1 MSRRSLCSSL
11 TLSPATCLFPR
22 FKTGKNAPFVTSLS
36 ALRAASLQLHS
47 SNSLT
52 ALSSSPLEKG
62 NQSSFNNLSFH
73 EIHGH
78 PKKNLDSSEGIFFWG
93 EGGIMKGNNGWKLK
107 V

>member
-1 MSRRSLCSSL
+1 MSRSSLCSSL

-52 ALSSSPLEKG
+52 ALSSSPLEN

-73 EIHGH
+73 KIHGH
-78 PKKNLDSSEGIFFWG
+78 PKTNLDSSEGFFFG
-93 EGGIMKGNNGWKLK
+93 GKGGIMKGNNGWKLK